1 MAEYTSIPQQTVL
14 TGQNVIFTESP
25 IPCTKGQVLH
35 RNDSGIFTVKGPCC
49 NGGQCFARYRV
60 TFAANITVADGGVA
74 ATGAS
79 IAISQN
85 GEALGSAT
93 ANSTPGTLGEFN
105 NINVFTYVDVPKG
118 CCYTISVTNNG
129 TQGIV
134 VKNAALAFERVC

>member
-25 IPCTKGQVLH
+25 IPCNKGLVLH
-35 RNDSGIFTVKGPCC
+35 RNDSGIFTVKGAC
-49 NGGQCFARYRV
+49 NQCFARYRV
-60 TFAANITVADGGVA
+60 TFAANITVADGGTA

-79 IAISQN
+79 IAIALN

-93 ANSTPGTLGEFN
+93 AISVPAAVGDFN
-105 NINVFTYVDVPKG
+105 NVNVFAYIDVPKG
-118 CCYTISVTNNG
+118 CCYTVSVTNSG

-134 VKNAALAFERVC
+134 VENAAIAFERVC